1 MGHDILL
8 KQVDGFRNR
17 KKGKSRDIG
26 RALSKRIFCIWS
38 SQLLSR
44 TVVKRESILRS
55 TREEEKSLSP
65 EYLGTSTPGREV
77 VEPKDPNGQSHS
89 TTSASKSTVITCRP
103 SEAALEEFRLS
114 AKHEN
119 LAGPDFGKVLAG
131 EDDDTD
137 SR

>member
-1 MGHDILL
+1 MIILL
-8 KQVDGFRNR
+8 KQVDGFRSS
-17 KKGKSRDIG
+17 KKGQSRDIG
-26 RALSKRIFCIWS
+26 RALSKKIFCIWS

-77 VEPKDPNGQSHS
+77 VEPKDPTNQSQS

>member
-17 KKGKSRDIG
+17 KKGKSRDNA
-26 RALSKRIFCIWS
+26 RALSKSIFCIWS

-77 VEPKDPNGQSHS
+77 VEPKDPNGQSQS
-89 TTSASKSTVITCRP
+89 TTSASQ
-103 SEAALEEFRLS
+103 
-114 AKHEN
+114 
-119 LAGPDFGKVLAG
+119 PDV
-131 EDDDTD
+131 
-137 SR
+137 

>member
-17 KKGKSRDIG
+17 KNGKSRDIG
-26 RALSKRIFCIWS
+26 RALSKRIFCIVS

-77 VEPKDPNGQSHS
+77 VEPKDPTNQSHS

-119 LAGPDFGKVLAG
+119 LGGPDFGKVLAG